1 MNKPLNDAIANRT
14 ALTISYQGLE
24 RTIEVHAHGMSK
36 KGEEII
42 RAYQTSGGSESGQ
55 SAGWK
60 LFKVAGIFDIRPNG
74 LAFGGP
80 REGYKKDDSAMAS
93 IFGQL

>member
-1 MNKPLNDAIANRT
+1 MNKPMHDAILNRT
-14 ALTISYQGLE
+14 PLTISYQGLD
-24 RTIEVHAHGMSK
+24 RTIEVHAHGLSK
-36 KGEEII
+36 KGEEVI

-60 LFKVAGIFDIRPNG
+60 LFKVAGIMNIRPNG

-80 REGYKKDDSAMAS
+80 REGYKRDDSAMIS